1 MKTDDYKQ
9 ELRLSATL
17 HARNAKKNIF
27 AFKKTSA
34 DRLRSIADSSRVA
47 AEDRKITDT
56 PNCAKKA
63 APSLEGPL
71 ESDDDISLVG
81 VV

>member
-1 MKTDDYKQ
+1 MIINKSCAFQ
-9 ELRLSATL
+9 LPFTL
-17 HARNAKKNIF
+17 EMQKKNIF

-56 PNCAKKA
+56 PNCAKKR
-63 APSLEGPL
+63 PL
-71 ESDDDISLVG
+71 A
-81 VV
+81 